1 MIIQVTPR
9 AMLNTFFRHR
19 YKFTSVFLPCFGAAL
34 VYCLVSTPR
43 YESDASLLVKFQ
55 ASQTTQRA
63 DSLPSTGIAAAQ
75 LERQQILNNQIG
87 VLQTQDILTDVLST
101 LTIKAIYP
109 SYMDEPNPKL
119 RMAAAVARLNKD
131 LDVQAEKNAN
141 IIDLT
146 LLHPDPEVA
155 AKVLN
160 TLIDKFVA
168 MQSKLY
174 QTGQTAFMEQ
184 QLEQARQRLEKSRA
198 AVQAFKALTGI
209 VSEDEE
215 RTLLLKQQS
224 DARENLTQAISKQQ
238 EAQGRYLKIEDMLKS
253 MPAQI
258 KLSDE
263 NDRWKAV
270 DDARQR
276 VTDMLSR
283 QKQLGDNYRADSQ
296 NMKTLNDQIAFAQ
309 QQLASVS
316 TESAARIRTGANPVR
331 QQAEVDLMVA
341 ASDQD
346 GATASRVSYEAELV
360 RTQQKL
366 EKLEADSQHLNTLE
380 LQQQVDE
387 ENFRNYLQ
395 AVSDARV
402 TDDLNRQRISSIV
415 VVQTP
420 TIPVTPS
427 RPRIK
432 LILAAGF
439 LLGLAGAITVML
451 LAEMTDEAFST
462 ADQIETLLGLPVL
475 GTFTMR
481 GRLKHR
487 PVPAYVKLL
496 PLLVMLVAAAV
507 VVPRIAL
514 GFDRLDPGYGRG
526 LVVRDQ
532 SGQASEYLYPQNG
545 RFERTSRNGK
555 NLGWATRVGS
565 TLAFYN
571 REGRETATARREL
584 LPPNTGMGVLAV
596 LRDLSGHPIGTI
608 ARD

>member
-19 YKFTSVFLPCFGAAL
+19 YKFTSVFLSCFGAAL

-43 YESDASLLVKFQ
+43 YESDTSLLVKFQ
-55 ASQTTQRA
+55 ASQSSTRSA

-75 LERQQILNNQIG
+75 LERQQILNNQIS

-101 LTIKAIYP
+101 LTIKAVYP
-109 SYMDEPNPKL
+109 SYMDEPDPKL
-119 RMAAAVARLNKD
+119 RMAAALARLSKD

-146 LLHPDPEVA
+146 LLHPDPEIA

-160 TLIDKFVA
+160 TLTDKFVA
-168 MQSKLY
+168 LQSKLY

-198 AVQAFKALTGI
+198 AVQAFKASTGI
-209 VSEDEE
+209 VSQDEE

-258 KLSDE
+258 RLSDE

-276 VTDMLSR
+276 VTDLLSR

-296 NMKTLNDQIAFAQ
+296 NMKTLNAQIAFAQ

-316 TESAARIRTGANPVR
+316 TESAARIRTGANPVH

-346 GATASRVSYEAELV
+346 GATASRASYEEELV

-514 GFDRLDPGYGRG
+514 GFDQLDPSYGRG

-555 NLGWATRVGS
+555 RGKSAIEDS
-565 TLAFYN
+565 TMLQAPV
-571 REGRETATARREL
+571 A
-584 LPPNTGMGVLAV
+584 
-596 LRDLSGHPIGTI
+596 SG
-608 ARD
+608 